1 MMANSFGRYGHKYTK
16 RKQYLAFLQFKNTA
30 VHDCASWPDRPGC
43 AWDCLRQIIG
53 NLTQNL
59 QLWGSD
65 MFLVASHEHS
75 TEKSSSLNTILP
87 FLWVA
92 GDPLWSL
99 VTVLGF
105 CKILEYGTPAVCFWC
120 SFSRFPTG
128 IWFSSL
134 FLAGHF
140 FFVYCTKNSTCLFC
154 HSSSTPC
161 FSNKQHGRFL
171 RLNLK
176 FCPNLENFFCLPWL
190 LGFSKSQIRVSEV
203 FKLGVIPCSH
213 ISSKI
218 LIAYSASIAPAAD
231 NSLHESK
238 HFCMVNAAR
247 RVLYDISRGTILY
260 NNKNIILILFK

>member
-16 RKQYLAFLQFKNTA
+16 RKHYLAFLQFKNTA

-75 TEKSSSLNTILP
+75 TEKSSSLNTILA

-140 FFVYCTKNSTCLFC
+140 FFVYCTKNSTFLLA
-154 HSSSTPC
+154 SS
-161 FSNKQHGRFL
+161 
-171 RLNLK
+171 
-176 FCPNLENFFCLPWL
+176 
-190 LGFSKSQIRVSEV
+190 
-203 FKLGVIPCSH
+203 VIPAARHASVTSNMVAFSGWTSNSVVTWR
-213 ISSKI
+213 ISSAFHGC
-218 LIAYSASIAPAAD
+218 LASANPKSGSPKSS
-231 NSLHESK
+231 N
-238 HFCMVNAAR
+238 
-247 RVLYDISRGTILY
+247 
-260 NNKNIILILFK
+260 